1 MTVGLNTLD
10 IIFIVILTVS
20 ILFGILKGFIREL
33 FSLVFF
39 IVAVVLSFLFYSE
52 VGNLFMPQIKNR
64 DISNFVGFIT
74 IFVVVLIIGAVVTY
88 FLKKIFTIGPLK
100 TIDVILGGVFGLLRG
115 ILISSIILFALVAFP
130 VNDNLIIKSQLSPY
144 LMKTI
149 DVFFSFLPEK
159 YKEKVKFIKVDNKDQ

>member
-1 MTVGLNTLD
+1 MSGGLNTLD
-10 IIFIVILTVS
+10 IIVIVIMAVS

-52 VGNLFMPQIKNR
+52 VGSLFMPQIKNR

-74 IFVVVLIIGAVVTY
+74 IFVVVLVIGAVVTY
-88 FLKKIFTIGPLK
+88 FIKKIFAIGPLK

-115 ILISSIILFALVAFP
+115 VLISSILLFALVAFP
-130 VNDNLIIKSQLSPY
+130 VDDNLVMKSQLSPY
-144 LMKTI
+144 LLKTA
-149 DVFFSFLPEK
+149 DVFFGFLPET
-159 YKEKVKFIKVDNKDQ
+159 YKEKVKFIKSG